1 MVVKTDLCFFSGLRI
16 APGGVSIGRDSTGRA
31 SGEAHVEFCSET
43 DAHAAMQLNRQ
54 RIGNRYIELFRT
66 KALPSASRR
75 SMLAESGGNASD
87 CLRLRGMPF
96 HSTESD
102 VTAFFK
108 GYSIVAGGIKLGPQ
122 GGHGVVRFTSA
133 EEARRAM
140 VSLNHSYM
148 GNRYIELFYN

>member
-1 MVVKTDLCFFSGLRI
+1 MRV
-16 APGGVSIGRDSTGRA
+16 A
-31 SGEAHVEFCSET
+31 CS
-43 DAHAAMQLNRQ
+43 
-54 RIGNRYIELFRT
+54 RYIELFRT
-66 KALPSASRR
+66 KQLPSASRR
-75 SMLAESGGNASD
+75 MVAADAGGSGSET
-87 CLRLRGMPF
+87 LRLRGMPF

-102 VTAFFK
+102 VNAFFK